1 MAGTNIDGFRLYKKT
16 DEGDEFIAEIAKT
29 ARSKEFMRTMATGM
43 YGISAYKIVADV
55 IDPSKKTMLE
65 SIKRY
70 FTVNPFYRIII
81 KDTIIESETVTVKW
95 ENETNVNY
103 FDGYQIYRI
112 NTDGDEVTYDL
123 VDTIESDEVSEYVFM
138 RDDDTTYNYVISPK
152 TYDGFHDADSSY
164 TEVLFVVIPPV
175 TLLDPIDAVTYTACW
190 EYEGDDEPEPSDLP
204 DHWTE
209 FYVWNFENDGS
220 ITDRTHEFEF
230 KVSGRNT
237 ANPDDIMVAVK
248 LKNGG
253 MQLYDMPTHGGN
265 NKIMT
270 IPVHLEDTVRVY
282 SPTAVPLMFGENP
295 SYSTAGYRV
304 NITKFDKGW
313 TSMTAAFYGLGN
325 LYEITTWEGVENIT
339 NATSAFQSSGVVKLP
354 HRADDSYTFANFVQ
368 LENAGQMFL
377 ACQNL
382 STDYNIVFDGLEHV
396 TNFNAMFNGCN
407 YGNTA
412 QVYNV
417 DFSGISTTANVSSMF
432 SGGTYINVLNFG
444 TIGINIKNMAS
455 TYSKN
460 FSYITNNLSQISS
473 WNGIEH
479 FSGLSSVFN
488 AQYSL
493 GDIPTSWEGFAIN
506 NAYSWFMNCTAL
518 SEIPSSWEGAGS
530 LIIADSMFNGCT
542 MVRAI
547 PNSWRGLNNI
557 HSMDSMFAYCPLSSG
572 GNDDINVLG
581 NVYASGSLFLNC
593 NESEFLN
600 DNKVA
605 EYMKVL
611 VGSTYNWCKIANA
624 TETVDDIS
632 YIDYGNFNG
641 SGFGYIYEHRH
652 KISLN
657 DAIPLVKNAAAQ
669 KLGISTDDIPYCGN
683 NRYTFNGSS
692 KYSSGRA
699 PYSWN
704 VVSFNTGN
712 MASGSDGIPI
722 SNPNTGSYWYVSCRN
737 GEQIRVNDLK
747 NRPECFS
754 EMTVL
759 LSDTV
764 NDSGDIDTYYLY

>member
-1 MAGTNIDGFRLYKKT
+1 MAGTNIDGFRLYRKT

-95 ENETNVNY
+95 GNETNVNY
-103 FDGYQIYRI
+103 FDGYQIFRI
-112 NTDGDEVTYDL
+112 NKVGDEVTYDL

-152 TYDGFHDADSSY
+152 TYDGFHAADSSY
-164 TEVLFVVIPPV
+164 IEVLFVVIPPV
-175 TLLDPIDAVTYTACW
+175 TLLDPIDAVTYTARW
-190 EYEGDDEPEPSDLP
+190 EYEGDDEPEPIDLP

-237 ANPDDIMVAVK
+237 ANPEDIMVAVK
-248 LKNGG
+248 SKNGG
-253 MQLYDMPTHGGN
+253 MQLYDMPTYGDEN
-265 NKIMT
+265 NSLT

-282 SPTAVPLMFGENP
+282 SPTAVPNMFAGN
-295 SYSTAGYRV
+295 SSFSTAGYRV

-313 TSMTAAFYGLGN
+313 TNMASVFSGLGN

-339 NATSAFQSSGVVKLP
+339 NASSAFQSSSVEILP
-354 HRADDSYTFANFVQ
+354 HTNDDSYTFANFTH
-368 LENAGQMFL
+368 LENAAQMFL
-377 ACQNL
+377 SCKYL
-382 STDYNIVFDGLEHV
+382 STDYNIVFNELEHV
-396 TNFNAMFNGCN
+396 TNFNAMFVMCN

-417 DFSGISTTANVSSMF
+417 DFSGISPTANVSSMF

-444 TIGINIKNMAS
+444 TIGKNIQNMTV
-455 TYSKN
+455 TYGKN

-479 FSGLSSVFN
+479 FSGLPSVF
-488 AQYSL
+488 AQQYSL
-493 GDIPTSWEGFAIN
+493 GEIPTTWEGFTIK
-506 NAYSWFMNCTAL
+506 NAYSWFMNCSAL
-518 SEIPSSWEGAGS
+518 CEIPSSWEGAGS
-530 LIIADSMFNGCT
+530 LIIADNMFNGCK

-557 HSMDSMFAYCPLSSG
+557 HSMDSMFAYCPLSTG

-581 NVYASGSLFLNC
+581 NVYASGSLFYNC
-593 NESEFLN
+593 NELEFLN

-611 VGSTYNWCKIANA
+611 VGAVYNWCKRVN
-624 TETVDDIS
+624 TPE
-632 YIDYGNFNG
+632 
-641 SGFGYIYEHRH
+641 
-652 KISLN
+652 SLN
-657 DAIPLVKNAAAQ
+657 TINYSSSPEPHYEYRYNI
-669 KLGISTDDIPYCGN
+669 KLGDAVPLIKNMVVDTLGIAAEDIRYCCN
-683 NRYTFNGSS
+683 NRYTFNGSNL
-692 KYSSGRA
+692 YSSGRA
-699 PYSWN
+699 AYSWDTVYYNNSTGKWYISTRNNTKVN
-704 VVSFNTGN
+704 VSELD
-712 MASGSDGIPI
+712 SH
-722 SNPNTGSYWYVSCRN
+722 
-737 GEQIRVNDLK
+737 
-747 NRPECFS
+747 PECFS
-754 EMTVL
+754 EITVL
-759 LSDTV
+759 PS
-764 NDSGDIDTYYLY
+764 SSIDTDGHITTYVLNT